1 MNIGSATTTAT
12 PFSGGPRT
20 QEGAAKA
27 NTPPGPD
34 RARAAE
40 ARTQQLSTEELQ
52 RVTQL
57 KAIDAKVRAHEMA
70 HVAAGF
76 GVVTGGPT
84 YNMAYGPDGRA
95 YAVGG
100 SVGVDTS
107 AEKDPQANIEKGRR
121 IQAAAMAPA
130 EPSGQDFRVAAQGRA
145 LEAEGRKALAR
156 EQSEAAAELLQA
168 RQTDGPQTEAPDSA
182 QDRPSNPSDA
192 AGQRNPWRGQ
202 GADAAASPVANATPR
217 LSVWA

>member
-1 MNIGSATTTAT
+1 MQIGTTTTA
-12 PFSGGPRT
+12 PLSVGPRAPDV
-20 QEGAAKA
+20 AARA
-27 NTPPGPD
+27 SATPGQD
-34 RARAAE
+34 RARAADS
-40 ARTQQLSTEELQ
+40 RRLPLSTEELQ

-76 GVVTGGPT
+76 GVVSGGPT
-84 YNMAYGPDGRA
+84 YHMAYGPDGRA

-100 SVGVDTS
+100 SVAVDTS

-130 EPSGQDFRVAAQGRA
+130 EPSGQDFRVAALGRA
-145 LEAEGRKALAR
+145 LEAEGRQALAR
-156 EQSEAAAELLQA
+156 EQRE
-168 RQTDGPQTEAPDSA
+168 T
-182 QDRPSNPSDA
+182 A
-192 AGQRNPWRGQ
+192 AG
-202 GADAAASPVANATPR
+202 PVANTLPR